1 LHSGINAE
9 IVRTGL
15 RVLLYAADYAYKASD
30 CMDTDHRNHDL
41 ATSICPKKI
50 WAICRDWWQ
59 LNFTAFDGKTET
71 MGFGVPF
78 IRGKSAGPGKDQAN
92 PNHPGR
98 TAFGAELSLI

>member
-30 CMDTDHRNHDL
+30 CMDTDHHNHDL

-59 LNFTAFDGKTET
+59 FNFTAFEYTET

-78 IRGKSAGPGKDQAN
+78 IRGKSENRLDLARIRPILTIQGEQLLVLN
-92 PNHPGR
+92 
-98 TAFGAELSLI
+98 